1 MRLSDAGMR
10 RRKTKLLYLNHRLPP
25 WHTEDALPRSLEPM
39 VRGHPC
45 TNLRKRLRTC
55 SREDW
60 QRRSTKETCRPEPC
74 AARKLGELRETKRHL
89 RGRQGTFLG
98 QPTSQRHPKIRS
110 CRKPRPKRY
119 RLGTRYAILNRNAQR
134 YVCRTSEADL
144 QLPLGQP
151 EPLDLPRMSEMA
163 SNDEFERRAGAPMT
177 NEADLFRSSTP
188 SLAHQR
194 LDPVRSLEPL
204 VRRRPRRS
212 RHG

>member
-1 MRLSDAGMR
+1 MAPNDQVERQAGAPATIEAVLSQSSIPSLAHR
-10 RRKTKLLYLNHRLPP
+10 RRYPAIART
-25 WHTEDALPRSLEPM
+25 M

-45 TNLRKRLRTC
+45 TNLRKRLPTC

-89 RGRQGTFLG
+89 RGRQGTYLG

-110 CRKPRPKRY
+110 CRKPRPKRH

-144 QLPLGQP
+144 QLPLGRP
-151 EPLDLPRMSEMA
+151 EPLDLPCMSEMA
-163 SNDEFERRAGAPMT
+163 SNYFIGDEIVAWAGTIYLMA
-177 NEADLFRSSTP
+177 F
-188 SLAHQR
+188 
-194 LDPVRSLEPL
+194 VRSAP
-204 VRRRPRRS
+204 
-212 RHG
+212 